1 MGLLNKNLLFYIDYL
16 DVKNFNMNTV
26 TLNILENLGQLFS
39 SANIALY

>member
-26 TLNILENLGQLFS
+26 TLNFLENLGQLFS